1 MTYELQRL
9 VTLATFGTPWEA
21 QITQARLA
29 AENIPSWIADEH
41 LMRLVALSNAVGGV
55 QLKVRES
62 DAEAAGQMLRR
73 LGPLPELRLVPE
85 PLEALA
91 PMAPMAPVEE
101 LPVARTEGEAALRCP
116 SCGSEDLQAERSSRL
131 LTALLPR
138 SRAALRCGD
147 CGVLWRQDE
156 LSGTER
162 GAAAGQDD
170 DEAFARLPL
179 LTVARFHTPWE
190 AHLAS
195 TLLESEGI
203 RCCVLEERM
212 PAVSLLSAEP
222 PAFNRVAV
230 QQADA
235 ARATAILS
243 RAWSYPSPDA
253 GADPAAG
260 D

>member
-147 CGVLWRQDE
+147 CGVLWRQDALPMKVFSVSRSISRPQFTIHSTSPAPGISTPE
-156 LSGTER
+156 FLRTTMFRTIVSSESFPKLLATGVA
-162 GAAAGQDD
+162 GSAA
-170 DEAFARLPL
+170 
-179 LTVARFHTPWE
+179 
-190 AHLAS
+190 
-195 TLLESEGI
+195 
-203 RCCVLEERM
+203 C
-212 PAVSLLSAEP
+212 
-222 PAFNRVAV
+222 
-230 QQADA
+230 
-235 ARATAILS
+235 
-243 RAWSYPSPDA
+243 
-253 GADPAAG
+253 
-260 D
+260 